1 MDSLYTDEGA
11 RAAKDR
17 YAAAHGEDLALRVYT
32 SRLLGASP
40 ALVLHGGGNTSVKT
54 TVTELLGDVTPVLY
68 VKGSGSDLATIEPAG
83 FPACRLAHLRRCCER
98 ASMTDEEMVAQL
110 RGQMLDPGSPTPSVE
125 ALLHAFLPARF
136 IDHTHADA
144 LLALVDQPR
153 SEEIVREVY
162 GDAALFVPY
171 VMPGFA
177 LARKVAEIY
186 GAHTLAGGP
195 TPTRMI
201 LDKHGIFTW
210 GDSAR
215 ESYERMIESVSLAEA
230 YRHARRGRGPAVAV
244 PSGASGPANPASP
257 ASPASPDGARRITL
271 ALRGALARASGR
283 SWIVRR
289 RASDELLAF
298 TRRGDLAEISRRGP
312 VTPDHVIRTKALP
325 LIVAPPEPDEG
336 DAALAARVDRA
347 LEGYAEDYHTYF
359 RRSVEAR
366 AVERAE
372 LDPFPRVILVPGIGA
387 LTAAASRKEAD
398 IAADIYER
406 TASIIEAAT
415 ALSSYQPVG
424 ELDLFDVE
432 YWSLEQAKLG
442 KGAPARP
449 LSRRI
454 ALVTGGASGIGL
466 GTARALLDAGAHV
479 VLTDRDEAAL
489 ARADRDLSARYPGHV
504 THGRCDVTRPADAR
518 YAVDL
523 AIATFGGL
531 DVVVSNAGTAP
542 TGALHGEAGD
552 AALRAS
558 IEVNLLGHQ
567 NIARAA
573 VGVLL
578 AQGAGGALLFNA
590 SKSAFNQGPDFGP
603 YAVPKAALIALM
615 RQYAVDLAPHRVRSN
630 AVNADRIR
638 TELFG
643 GGLAEA
649 RARARGVSVDAYF
662 QANLLAR
669 ETTVDDVAQAFVY
682 LATAQATTGCVIT
695 VDGGNAAAFPR

>member
-1 MDSLYTDEGA
+1 MDSLYTDESA
-11 RAAKDR
+11 RAAIDR
-17 YAAAHGEDLALRVYT
+17 YAPAHGEDLALRVYT
-32 SRLLGASP
+32 SRLLGANP
-40 ALVLHGGGNTSVKT
+40 ELVLHGGGNTSVKS
-54 TVTELLGDVTPVLY
+54 TVTELLGDVTKVLY

-98 ASMTDEEMVAQL
+98 ASMTDEEMVTQL
-110 RGQMLDPGSPTPSVE
+110 RAQMIDPQSPTPSVE
-125 ALLHAFLPARF
+125 ALLHAYLPARF

-144 LLALVDQPR
+144 LLALVDQPS

-162 GDAALFVPY
+162 GDSALFVPY

-177 LARKVAEIY
+177 LARRVRELYRARE
-186 GAHTLAGGP
+186 LAGGP
-195 TPTRMI
+195 LPTRMI

-210 GDSAR
+210 GETAR
-215 ESYERMIESVSLAEA
+215 ESYERMIESVTLAEA
-230 YRHARRGRGPAVAV
+230 VTRARRGSRSTVAV
-244 PSGASGPANPASP
+244 SSEATAAAGEAAPEPREPTEV
-257 ASPASPDGARRITL
+257 ARRITL

-283 SWIVRR
+283 PWIVRR
-289 RASDELLAF
+289 RATDELIAF
-298 TRRGDLAEISRRGP
+298 TLRGDLAEVTQRGP
-312 VTPDHVIRTKALP
+312 ATPDHVIRTKALP
-325 LIVAPPEPDEG
+325 LIITPPEPAEDDE
-336 DAALAARVDRA
+336 ALAARVGRA
-347 LEGYAEDYHTYF
+347 LQSYAEAYHATF

-366 AVERAE
+366 RVERAE
-372 LDPFPRVILVPGIGA
+372 LDPFPRVILVPGTGA
-387 LTAAASRKEAD
+387 LTVAASRKEAD
-398 IAADIYER
+398 VAADIYEH
-406 TASIIEAAT
+406 TASIIDAAT
-415 ALSSYQPVG
+415 ALSSYRPVS
-424 ELDLFDVE
+424 EIDLFDVE

-442 KGAPARP
+442 KGAAALA

-466 GTARALLDAGAHV
+466 GTGRALLEAGAHL
-479 VLTDRDEAAL
+479 VLTDRDEPALERAA
-489 ARADRDLSARYPGHV
+489 RDLAARYPGRV
-504 THGRCDVTRPADAR
+504 AHGRCDVTRPADAQR
-518 YAVDL
+518 AVDL

-542 TGALHGEAGD
+542 TGALHAEAGD

-573 VGVLL
+573 ASALL
-578 AQGAGGALLFNA
+578 AQGTGGALLFNA

-615 RQYAVDLAPHRVRSN
+615 RQYAVDLASHGVRAN